1 MAENKKSFVLYA
13 DLLKVVEQLPDEI
26 AGKLFKIILRYV
38 NDLEICVDDLLLRI
52 AFEPIKLQLYRD
64 LQKWDVIK
72 EKRSIAGKKS
82 AEIKK
87 LNATNSTLV
96 ESVETDSTNS
106 TVNDNVNDNVTVNV
120 NDNVTVT
127 VINEKRGRFTPP
139 TLLDVQLFILEK
151 KLIVNADTF
160 WNFYESKNW
169 MVGKNKMKDW
179 KKAIAGWE
187 SRDKQKTNQ
196 NGNTAT
202 TGQNRNR

>member
-1 MAENKKSFVLYA
+1 MAENKKSFVLYV

-26 AGKLFKIILRYV
+26 AGKLFKIILTYV
-38 NDLEICVDDLLLRI
+38 NDIEVHVEDILLKI
-52 AFEPIKLQLYRD
+52 AFEPIKLQLQRD

-87 LNATNSTLV
+87 LNETNSTLV
-96 ESVETDSTNS
+96 KSVETDSTNS
-106 TVNDNVNDNVTVNV
+106 TVNDNVTVNV
-120 NDNVTVT
+120 NDTVTVT